1 MGERRLARE
10 IVVQSLYEMAQSGTD
25 EERALEA
32 NLERRGG
39 PPGAVRAY
47 AERLLREVGTRR
59 AEVTAKL
66 TGALQHWA
74 LERVGLVERC
84 VLEVGVTEILYFPD
98 VPVAVA
104 IHEAVD
110 IARKFGADESGGF
123 VNGVLDRIARDAGQ
137 APSARAGLLEAEP

>member
-25 EERALEA
+25 EERALQA

-39 PPGAVRAY
+39 PAAARAY
-47 AERLLREVGTRR
+47 AERLLRQVGARR
-59 AEVTAKL
+59 AEVAAKL
-66 TGALQHWA
+66 TGALQHWS

-110 IARKFGADESGGF
+110 IARKFGTDESGGF